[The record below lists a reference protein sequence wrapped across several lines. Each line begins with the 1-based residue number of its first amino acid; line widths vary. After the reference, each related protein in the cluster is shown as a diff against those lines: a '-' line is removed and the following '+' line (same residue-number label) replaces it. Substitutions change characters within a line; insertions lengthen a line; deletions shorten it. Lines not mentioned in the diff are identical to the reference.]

1 MTDSTKWA
9 VSRFIGDDE
18 QIIGYFSSFER
29 ASEMVCKLYES
40 CPNMTFTASD
50 KGGVSFAVLEAP
62 TALHQWRV

>member
-50 KGGVSFAVLEAP
+50 KGGTSFAVLEAP
-62 TALHQWRV
+62 TTLHQWRL

>member
-29 ASEMVCKLYES
+29 ASAVVCKLYET
-40 CPNMTFTASD
+40 CPDMTFAASD
-50 KGGVSFAVLEAP
+50 MNGASFAVLEAP
-62 TALHQWRV
+62 TALHQWRL